1 MEFDSSYCNS
11 KYTKELQ
18 RFHEAIF
25 SGLEKN
31 EQTSCSK
38 YIDIVNSTKRGNVTL
53 LHPPKI
59 KMFGF
64 QDIFLIL
71 KVKVAH
77 FLKFCEA
84 SMPSYKF
91 LILIFLTGPATW
103 DDVKNLR
110 GCPYITHGS

>member
-11 KYTKELQ
+11 THTNKIQ
-18 RFHEAIF
+18 RLHKAIF
-25 SGLEKN
+25 PGLKKMSK
-31 EQTSCSK
+31 TSCSK
-38 YIDIVNSTKRGNVTL
+38 YIDIVNSTKMGNVTL
-53 LHPPKI
+53 LHSPKI

-71 KVKVAH
+71 KVKVPH
-77 FLKFCEA
+77 SLKFCEA

>member
-11 KYTKELQ
+11 TYTKKIQ
-18 RFHEAIF
+18 RLHKAIF
-25 SGLEKN
+25 PGLKKMSK
-31 EQTSCSK
+31 TSCSK

-53 LHPPKI
+53 LHSPKI

-71 KVKVAH
+71 KVKVPH

-91 LILIFLTGPATW
+91 LLDRP
-103 DDVKNLR
+103 
-110 GCPYITHGS
+110 HGMLSKL